1 MSILVF
7 GCDRAAFY
15 IAQTAV
21 FASIQDIY
29 AHFDLKRLLSPVYRA
44 Y

>member
-15 IAQTAV
+15 IAQTAIA
-21 FASIQDIY
+21 ASLRDTC
-29 AHFDLKRLLSPVYRA
+29 AHFDLNRVLSPVYRA
-44 Y
+44 S